1 MPHNTS
7 CISDNDG
14 TGNDQTIGSYFQAVK
29 DQESQSQLLNSTKSN
44 SQTEDRTANA
54 ITGTSTPDNI
64 TNDVFLS
71 QNSLGR
77 WNYMNDDANLLDDLQ
92 LEPLRSEANKPAT
105 CTLMDQSSNQ
115 QPIFNITDVSPGWA
129 YSTEETKVFLSQY
142 FSEHF
147 FSLLELILLSAC
159 S

>member
-7 CISDNDG
+7 CITDNDG
-14 TGNDQTIGSYFQAVK
+14 AGNDQTMVVIFQAMK
-29 DQESQSQLLNSTKSN
+29 DQESQSQLLNSTKSE
-44 SQTEDRTANA
+44 SQTEDRTSNA

-77 WNYMNDDANLLDDLQ
+77 WNYMNDDINLLDDLQ

-105 CTLMDQSSNQ
+105 CT
-115 QPIFNITDVSPGWA
+115 
-129 YSTEETKVFLSQY
+129 
-142 FSEHF
+142 
-147 FSLLELILLSAC
+147 
-159 S
+159 